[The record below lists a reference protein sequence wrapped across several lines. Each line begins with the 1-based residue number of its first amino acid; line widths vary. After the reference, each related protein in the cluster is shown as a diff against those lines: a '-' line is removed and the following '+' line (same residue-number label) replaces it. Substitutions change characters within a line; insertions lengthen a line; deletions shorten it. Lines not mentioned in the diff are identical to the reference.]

1 MIKKINP
8 KTFFFTRELQTP
20 QSQPLAFRRKKRE
33 EFKVAGDNF
42 WMKLIK
48 KNFLTLF
55 LRST

>member
-20 QSQPLAFRRKKRE
+20 PSQPLAFRRKKGE

-42 WMKLIK
+42 
-48 KNFLTLF
+48 
-55 LRST
+55 